1 MDDINED
8 LRETIPFDQL
18 AARLGASRE
27 EVEQATELALPAL
40 LQGMNANAH
49 RSQDEAASLLG
60 ALIKDHDG
68 SVLDADD
75 IVDRVNPDEGRRIVG
90 HVFGDRTDGVV
101 NRLGA
106 KTGGSSLMENLLP
119 MLAPMV
125 MAWLSRKMGGAVS
138 QHSEA
143 PTSGGGLGDIL
154 GGMLGGGDSG
164 GGSGGGIG
172 DLLGSVLG
180 GGGPTSGSS
189 SSGGGLDDLLGGLL
203 GGADSSSGAGS
214 SGGGLGDLLGGMLG
228 GGPSG
233 GGSSPGGG
241 LLDVLGGLAGQAGQS
256 SGTKEQLPDLSD
268 LFGPR

>member
-49 RSQDEAASLLG
+49 RSQEEASSLLG

-68 SVLDADD
+68 SMLDAEDPVGR
-75 IVDRVNPDEGRRIVG
+75 VDPYEGRKIVG

-106 KTGGSSLMENLLP
+106 KTGGNALMENLLP
-119 MLAPMV
+119 MLAPIV

-138 QHSEA
+138 SRGETPA
-143 PTSGGGLGDIL
+143 PSGGLGDIL
-154 GGMLGGGDSG
+154 GGMIRPQPGVVDHDVEATEMADDPIDSRPDTRHRAHIHLDG
-164 GGSGGGIG
+164 HA
-172 DLLGSVLG
+172 LAAA
-180 GGGPTSGSS
+180 
-189 SSGGGLDDLLGGLL
+189 GLD
-203 GGADSSSGAGS
+203 
-214 SGGGLGDLLGGMLG
+214 
-228 GGPSG
+228 
-233 GGSSPGGG
+233 
-241 LLDVLGGLAGQAGQS
+241 LAGNPIERRLIAGRQGNPS
-256 SGTKEQLPDLSD
+256 SGTRQRPGQVGTDSSTRSRHQGGLSIKSIVGV
-268 LFGPR
+268 LHGLSVAHEPTT

>member
-49 RSQDEAASLLG
+49 RSQDEAASRWG

-106 KTGGSSLMENLLP
+106 KTGGSSLMESLLP

-138 QHSEA
+138 QQSDA

-154 GGMLGGGDSG
+154 GGMLGGGD
-164 GGSGGGIG
+164 SGGGIG

-189 SSGGGLDDLLGGLL
+189 SSGGGLVDLLGGLL
-203 GGADSSSGAGS
+203 GGADSSSGDGS
-214 SGGGLGDLLGGMLG
+214 SGGGLGDILGGMLG
-228 GGPSG
+228 GSPSA
-233 GGSSPGGG
+233 GGSSAGGG

-256 SGTKEQLPDLSD
+256 SGAKQQMPDLSD

>member
-49 RSQDEAASLLG
+49 RSQEEASSLLG

-68 SVLDADD
+68 SMLDAEDPVGR
-75 IVDRVNPDEGRRIVG
+75 VDPDEGRKIVG

-106 KTGGSSLMENLLP
+106 KTGGNALMENLLP

-138 QHSEA
+138 SRGETPA
-143 PTSGGGLGDIL
+143 PSGGLGDIL
-154 GGMLGGGDSG
+154 GGMLGGG
-164 GGSGGGIG
+164 GSGG
-172 DLLGSVLG
+172 
-180 GGGPTSGSS
+180 
-189 SSGGGLDDLLGGLL
+189 GGGLDDLLGGLL
-203 GGADSSSGAGS
+203 GGS
-214 SGGGLGDLLGGMLG
+214 SGGGASSGGLSDILGGMLG
-228 GGPSG
+228 GGPGGG
-233 GGSSPGGG
+233 GGSGGG
-241 LLDVLGGLAGQAGQS
+241 LLDILGGLAGQAGQS
-256 SGTKEQLPDLSD
+256 SGAKQQMPDLSD

>member
-1 MDDINED
+1 MEDINEE

-68 SVLDADD
+68 SMLDADD
-75 IVDRVNPDEGRRIVG
+75 VVDRVNPEDGRKIVG

-101 NRLGA
+101 DRLGA

-125 MAWLSRKMGGAVS
+125 MAWLSKKLEGAVS
-138 QHSEA
+138 SRGDA
-143 PTSGGGLGDIL
+143 PSSGGLGDILGGMLGGRGSGGGGLDDLLGGLLGGSAGPGAGSSGGGLGDIL
-154 GGMLGGGDSG
+154 GGMLGSG
-164 GGSGGGIG
+164 
-172 DLLGSVLG
+172 
-180 GGGPTSGSS
+180 P
-189 SSGGGLDDLLGGLL
+189 SSGD
-203 GGADSSSGAGS
+203 
-214 SGGGLGDLLGGMLG
+214 
-228 GGPSG
+228 
-233 GGSSPGGG
+233 SSPGGG
-241 LLDVLGGLAGQAGQS
+241 LLDILGGLAGQAGQS
-256 SGTKEQLPDLSD
+256 SGAKQQMPDLSD

>member
-49 RSQDEAASLLG
+49 RSQEEASSLLG

-68 SVLDADD
+68 SMLDAEDPVGR
-75 IVDRVNPDEGRRIVG
+75 VDPDEGQKIVG

-106 KTGGSSLMENLLP
+106 KTGGNALMENLLP

-138 QHSEA
+138 SRGETPA
-143 PTSGGGLGDIL
+143 PSGGLGDIL
-154 GGMLGGGDSG
+154 GGMLGGG
-164 GGSGGGIG
+164 GSG
-172 DLLGSVLG
+172 
-180 GGGPTSGSS
+180 
-189 SSGGGLDDLLGGLL
+189 GGGLDDLLGGLL
-203 GGADSSSGAGS
+203 GGS
-214 SGGGLGDLLGGMLG
+214 SGGGASSGGLSDILGGMLG
-228 GGPSG
+228 GGPGGG
-233 GGSSPGGG
+233 GGSGGG

-256 SGTKEQLPDLSD
+256 SGAKQQMPDLSD